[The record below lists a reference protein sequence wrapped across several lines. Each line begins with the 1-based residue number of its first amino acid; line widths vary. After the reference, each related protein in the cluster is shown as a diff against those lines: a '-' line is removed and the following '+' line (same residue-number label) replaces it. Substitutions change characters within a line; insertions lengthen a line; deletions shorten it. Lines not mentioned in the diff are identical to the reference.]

1 MIVEEMYG
9 FSALR
14 FFRKKGFI
22 WSKVT
27 AFMFEVCGFL
37 WVSRHYEFFRK
48 KPIFPKLG
56 FLFPVGE
63 KRFSSFMGIPSAF
76 CFAYSKILVF
86 NP

>member
-48 KPIFPKLG
+48 KTDFSQIGFSVSSWGKTVFKFYGYPFGILLCIFKNLG
-56 FLFPVGE
+56 F
-63 KRFSSFMGIPSAF
+63 
-76 CFAYSKILVF
+76 
-86 NP
+86 